1 MDLERHRICIS
12 ICERTV
18 NALAKAIANAAQ
30 AADLVEIRL
39 DCIASEDL
47 KSSFDQISQLLSNP
61 SIPAILTFRPAE
73 QGGASDAGYGARYAF
88 WKEQGLRLPHLC
100 DLEIDVAEQF
110 AREAVS
116 TRIDWSRVICSYH
129 DFAGAQ
135 SGRGEQDWLAGFD
148 QIYKR
153 LSATPAGILKIAVQ
167 ADDAIDCLS
176 IFNLL
181 ERGRREGREIIAIA
195 MGTPGIATRILG
207 PSQGAFLTYAALENE
222 TATAPGQTTAR
233 ELREVYRIE
242 EIDLQTKIFG
252 LIGLPVSH
260 SVSPQI
266 HNAAFAAAGANAV
279 YLPFEVRDVERFIRR
294 MIHPR
299 TRELDWKMSGLS
311 VTAPHKST
319 VMEHLDWIEPAA
331 QEIGAVNTILVFDDM
346 LHGYNT
352 DAIGF
357 LKPLIQQFG
366 PLRGARCAV
375 IGGGGAASAA
385 IWGLKE
391 EAAEV
396 TIYARDINKAE
407 ALAGKFGVNWE
418 SLEDARFAGVDV
430 VINATPLGTACEFE
444 NQTPATAQ
452 QLSGARLAYDLV
464 YNPTETRFLGEA
476 REAGCE
482 TLGGLPMLVAQA
494 AEQHR
499 LWTGMIAPEDVMHDA
514 AQRDLL
520 RSEI

>member
-1 MDLERHRICIS
+1 MDLERSRICVS

-18 NALAKAIANAAQ
+18 DALAKAIAKAAQ
-30 AADLVEIRL
+30 TADLIEIRL

-47 KSSFDQISQLLSNP
+47 KSSFDQINQLLLSS

-73 QGGASDAGYGARYAF
+73 QGGASDASYEARYAF

-129 DFAGAQ
+129 DFAGA
-135 SGRGEQDWLAGFD
+135 SGRGELDWLAGLE

-167 ADDAIDCLS
+167 ADDAIDCLP

-181 ERGRREGREIIAIA
+181 ERGRREGRKIIAIA
-195 MGTPGIATRILG
+195 MGTSGIATRILG
-207 PSQGAFLTYAALENE
+207 PSRGAFLTYAALENE

-260 SVSPQI
+260 SVSHQM
-266 HNAAFAAAGANAV
+266 HNAAFAAAGVNAV
-279 YLPFEVRDVERFIRR
+279 YLPYEVREIKRFIRR

-299 TRELDWKMSGLS
+299 TRELSWTMSGLS
-311 VTAPHKST
+311 VTAPYKT
-319 VMEHLDWIEPAA
+319 AVMEHLDWIEPAA
-331 QEIGAVNTILVFDDM
+331 QEIGAVNTVLVLNGL

-375 IGGGGAASAA
+375 IGAGGAASAA
-385 IWGLKE
+385 VWGLKQ

-396 TIYARDINKAE
+396 TIYARDTNKAE
-407 ALAGKFGVNWE
+407 ALAGKFGVSWE

-430 VINATPLGTACEFE
+430 VINATPLGTAGEFE
-444 NQTPATAQ
+444 NQTSATAQ

-464 YNPTETRFLGEA
+464 YNPTETRFLAEA

-494 AEQHR
+494 AEQYR
-499 LWTGMIAPEDVMHDA
+499 LWTGTSAPEDVMHDA
-514 AQRDLL
+514 AQRGLL